1 MPITYLELGSN
12 SGQTKM
18 SHPRGAAV
26 ITLRRAC
33 LAGPRGG
40 RDTCG
45 RAEAQETAAQG
56 PNPIFMFSLHVV
68 VLKKKKKRTEREKK
82 NFSIALVKSIFLMSL
97 KK

>member
-1 MPITYLELGSN
+1 
-12 SGQTKM
+12 M

-33 LAGPRGG
+33 LAGPLVPRGG

-68 VLKKKKKRTEREKK
+68 VLKKKKKKDREREKK
-82 NFSIALVKSIFLMSL
+82 KISRSP
-97 KK
+97 